1 MKTLRNRTLISP
13 KSQRRIAV
21 MDGEIPSGGTNFLE
35 CGGYDAAFPCSKKRH
50 RIPVP
55 YYIAITCFAAL
66 TITAVAQPTTS
77 SSSSTPTTTPGS
89 TLTTPTEEL
98 TDNDWQTMSDNDR
111 RQRWRRRTIASY
123 LPDGA
128 KPLLADVQE
137 YTDKF
142 GERIVYDPRYYLYK
156 VTATPVPDTTG
167 SVVLS
172 GEVYPA
178 NYREGVADL
187 LDTLGFNIE
196 ENNIV
201 TLPELSELSPYA
213 LSTTSAATVRKEP
226 RRNSEQLNSVARGG
240 WARVLRPAAEA
251 DITTRRTGYSRHAP
265 GAEKLP
271 EDSAG
276 DWMMVQTMEGYI
288 GFARKSDFELRGEY
302 RLPDGMVTLPTT
314 LADSGTTLPA
324 GIFVYGDPQDGWNL
338 FHGEKLAAN
347 APVTDLRP
355 AFSADNIIK
364 LMKPFMNTSYVWGG
378 VTDEGID
385 CSGFSQFFMRTAGA
399 QIPRDA
405 VQQAT
410 SGLIVAWGRDVLDH
424 AQPGDL
430 IFFARDNGR
439 ISHVAISLGG
449 SKIIHSAGPGVH
461 FSDLNDPKSHSD
473 EAYADS
479 ILFAR
484 RIATR

>member
-1 MKTLRNRTLISP
+1 MKIFKIRFSTHTDKSSSRWQRHLAAESNSLLKAAVFSLLCLASIS
-13 KSQRRIAV
+13 
-21 MDGEIPSGGTNFLE
+21 
-35 CGGYDAAFPCSKKRH
+35 
-50 RIPVP
+50 
-55 YYIAITCFAAL
+55 
-66 TITAVAQPTTS
+66 TTS
-77 SSSSTPTTTPGS
+77 AQTSEDTSSKRAN

-111 RQRWRRRTIASY
+111 RQRWRRRTIETY
-123 LPDGA
+123 LPDGG
-128 KPLLADVQE
+128 KPDLADVQN

-156 VTATPVPDTTG
+156 VTATPVPGTTG
-167 SVVLS
+167 SVILS

-178 NYREGVADL
+178 NYREGIADL
-187 LDTLGFNIE
+187 LDTLGFNIK

-201 TLPELSELSPYA
+201 SLPELPTDLAAYA
-213 LSTTSAATVRKEP
+213 LSTTTAATVRKEP

-240 WARVLRPAAEA
+240 WARVLRPAVES
-251 DITTRRTGYSRHAP
+251 DISSRRTGYSRHAP
-265 GAEKLP
+265 GADKLP
-271 EDSAG
+271 PDSAS
-276 DWMMVQTMEGYI
+276 DWLMVQTMEGYI
-288 GFARKSDFELRGEY
+288 GFARKSDLELRSNY

-314 LADSGTTLPA
+314 LADNGTTLPA
-324 GIFVYGDPQDGWNL
+324 GIYVYGDPKEGWHL

-355 AFSADNIIK
+355 AFSADDITK

-378 VTDEGID
+378 VTDDGID

-399 QIPRDA
+399 HIPRDA

-410 SGLIVAWGRDVLDH
+410 NGLIVAWGRDVLDQ
-424 AQPGDL
+424 ARPGDL

-484 RIATR
+484 RVATR